1 MAGIQ
6 REGAKKTAQDGRFQL
21 LFGTSVCDFRVA
33 TFPTV
38 NGDKMAI
45 RLLNDEISKYSLEK
59 VFMEASDYKKVQ
71 RLISHKNGLILIT
84 GPTGSGKTTTLYS
97 ILNAL
102 NAPHVNIVTLEDP
115 VEYQIAGINQC
126 DIRAGSH
133 FSFAEGLHAILRQ
146 DPNVIFVGEMR
157 DKEASE
163 IAMRASMTG
172 HLVISTVHANSA
184 VGTIIRLVDMGLEPY
199 MVSYSLAGIIA
210 QRLIRRICPKCKVSY
225 VISEADLKK
234 YRINPEIF
242 TSPLAAGDKVAQSP
256 QEGAEK
262 EAPAGNVT
270 LFKGR
275 GCGYCNGTGY
285 YGRVALFEILIP
297 DDDIRDALI
306 KGETHAQLND
316 LAVKTGTRPIA
327 YDGLLKVRLG
337 ITTLDEVME
346 VLFEKVV

>member
-1 MAGIQ
+1 
-6 REGAKKTAQDGRFQL
+6 
-21 LFGTSVCDFRVA
+21 
-33 TFPTV
+33 
-38 NGDKMAI
+38 
-45 RLLNDEISKYSLEK
+45 
-59 VFMEASDYKKVQ
+59 
-71 RLISHKNGLILIT
+71 
-84 GPTGSGKTTTLYS
+84 LYG

-102 NAPHVNIVTLEDP
+102 NAPHVSIVTLEDP

-126 DIRAGSH
+126 DIRGGSH

-184 VGTIIRLVDMGLEPY
+184 VGTLMRLMDMGLEPY
-199 MVSYSLAGIIA
+199 MVSYSLAGVIA
-210 QRLIRRICPKCKVSY
+210 QRLIRRICSKCKVSY
-225 VISEADLKK
+225 VVSEDDLRK

-242 TSPLAAGDKVAQSP
+242 TAQVATGDKTGHGPGEA
-256 QEGAEK
+256 GAEGQ
-262 EAPAGNVT
+262 PSGVT

-275 GCGYCNGTGY
+275 GCSFCNGTGY
-285 YGRVALFEILIP
+285 YGRVALFEILVP
-297 DDDIRDALI
+297 DEEVRDALI
-306 KGETHAQLND
+306 KGATYAQLNE
-316 LAVKTGTRPIA
+316 LAIKKGTRPIA

-337 ITTLDEVME
+337 ITTLDEVLD